1 MKISLGYA
9 ISPSVL
15 AHYSEIVSSSSTEDT
30 TNQCIL
36 MIQCYDYIVTQTNS
50 LAQEKTKYTE
60 ITVHQ
65 AKKKKIFTH
74 LVSFVLLDEK
84 NAIVYLKAFD
94 NKQCSHK
101 ARVMLEVLNVLSL
114 QMRERLFCII
124 TE

>member
-1 MKISLGYA
+1 MITLSRRQILLHKKRQ
-9 ISPSVL
+9 
-15 AHYSEIVSSSSTEDT
+15 STLRL
-30 TNQCIL
+30 QCIR
-36 MIQCYDYIVTQTNS
+36 Q
-50 LAQEKTKYTE
+50 
-60 ITVHQ
+60 
-65 AKKKKIFTH
+65 KKKKIFTH